1 MPNEPQLPDFLDN
14 QKLITVNTPW
24 HSVEIARGEYEKVL
38 TFCKDNHITTDYYMW
53 EFMTW
58 EHES

>member
-24 HSVEIARGEYEKVL
+24 HSVEIARGEYEKVI
-38 TFCKDNHITTDYYMW
+38 TFCSDNHITTDYYMW

>member
-1 MPNEPQLPDFLDN
+1 MPNEPQLPDFLDS

>member
-24 HSVEIARGEYEKVL
+24 HSVEIARGEYDKVL